1 MYFLP
6 SCNQGQGHILAYIL
20 SLCNQAHIPPT
31 YDQHTSCLCAEEKTS
46 RLLVHM
52 NKNRQLQEQL
62 PSSQQVICPWASGAC
77 RSETFLSRDSLKHSH
92 FKLVNIMF
100 TITRASNDIP
110 FSSAF
115 PRNFCHKMILTFIKC
130 PVCFYYK
137 PDLLS
142 FLR

>member
-1 MYFLP
+1 MFP
-6 SCNQGQGHILAYIL
+6 SVVQSRARTHTGNIL
-20 SLCNQAHIPPT
+20 SLCNQAHTPPT
-31 YDQHTSCLCAEEKTS
+31 YGQHTSCLCAEEKTS
-46 RLLVHM
+46 SLLPYM

-62 PSSQQVICPWASGAC
+62 LSLQEVICPWASGAC
-77 RSETFLSRDSLKHSH
+77 RSETFLSYNFLKHSH

-110 FSSAF
+110 FSSEF
-115 PRNFCHKMILTFIKC
+115 TRNFCHKMILTFIKC
-130 PVCFYYK
+130 PVCFYYI